1 MMQRLFFTFVGIA
14 LVLNSFEVC
23 AGSASVIKRSS
34 GYQLLI
40 SAQPA
45 AKYRARDL
53 LGVHSLWW
61 GHAEGLFAPGTT
73 ETHNA
78 VSSLLKG
85 AGGVI
90 RYGGGANEISWRSCS
105 GAVKERKPVKAVP
118 WAGPMTCRFG
128 IPEYVE
134 LVRRAQGDSVWMIA
148 NLVGVNYAVSSD
160 LAMASDVGAGALM
173 LADRAAGLKRYWEL
187 GNELERGRYR
197 WTSEQIAHRAGVAAN
212 AIAERDSS
220 ARLILPLIEFDADW
234 QPRRRTFNEQLLKAS
249 ANLPIA
255 GVALHLYYDGRPGGP
270 SVPTQLRTIEDT
282 SESVERIL
290 GKPVEL
296 WITEHGR
303 WPEGDSSDPGWK
315 RRWTQTNDLGGV
327 LGTADFLIGLSQ
339 IGSVA
344 GAMLHGLRAGP
355 WNVVDVVEGNPQPS
369 GVGQLLALFGQ
380 TGAVQRLVSHT
391 SSRNESGY
399 AGGYDFRGAA
409 FLDESGEH
417 LIAWIV
423 NRSNAVA
430 RVRVGFPVGWPIN
443 AEMDGRSLVC
453 VRSTDECRGSDFRTI
468 AMTPTQFTA
477 SEGQAYVSVPAL
489 SVSALKFRVN
499 R

>member
-1 MMQRLFFTFVGIA
+1 MNQRLLSICVGLGLA
-14 LVLNSFEVC
+14 LNSFAVC
-23 AGSASVIKRSS
+23 AGSASVVERSS

-45 AKYRARDL
+45 TQYRAQDL

-61 GHAEGLFAPGTT
+61 GHAEGLFVPGSN
-73 ETHNA
+73 ETHDA
-78 VSSLLKG
+78 VTRLLDR

-105 GAVKERKPVKAVP
+105 GAVNERKPVKAVP

-148 NLVGVNYAVSSD
+148 NLVGENYAVSSD
-160 LAMASDVGAGALM
+160 LAMAGDVGAGAQM
-173 LADRAAGLKRYWEL
+173 LAYASADLKRYWEL
-187 GNELERGRYR
+187 GNELERGQYR
-197 WTSEQIAHRAGVAAN
+197 WTAEQIAHRASVAAV
-212 AIAERDSS
+212 AIADRDPS

-234 QPRRRTFNEQLLKAS
+234 QPRRRTFNERLLKAS
-249 ANLPIA
+249 AKLPIA

-270 SVPTQLRTIEDT
+270 SVPTQLRTVVET
-282 SESVERIL
+282 SESAEKIFDR
-290 GKPVEL
+290 PVEV

-303 WPEGDSSDPGWK
+303 WPEGDSSDSDWK

-355 WNVVDVVEGNPQPS
+355 WNVVDVVRGNPQPS

-380 TGAVQRLVSHT
+380 TGAVRRLVSHT
-391 SSRNESGY
+391 ASRNESGY
-399 AGGYDFRGAA
+399 GGGYDFRGAA

-430 RVRVGFPVGWPIN
+430 RVRVGFPPGWQIG
-443 AEMDGRSLVC
+443 AEMDGYSLVC
-453 VRSTDECRGSDFRTI
+453 VRAPDECRGSDFRTVP
-468 AMTPTQFTA
+468 ATPAQFSTA
-477 SEGQAYVSVPAL
+477 AGQTYVSVPAL
-489 SVSALKFRVN
+489 SVSALKFPVKR
-499 R
+499 